1 MLTNRNISI
10 WKCYNAKVVLMLK
23 KPRLVLYVQ
32 ETVGF
37 ECSCAVFVTIKVNI
51 FYYRLVR

>member
-10 WKCYNAKVVLMLK
+10 WKCYNAEAVFMLI

-37 ECSCAVFVTIKVNI
+37 ECPCGV
-51 FYYRLVR
+51 L